1 MDKHSLAKKFQEI
14 DVCTILLWSRSASY
28 FVHTLLDNHTSNLSI
43 PHGFTD
49 FYHRDGFCSFF
60 NKGLK
65 SEELVEKFFDEEY
78 FTQIADISLFSEIII
93 NDKNKD
99 FPVIDKEIF
108 REHLV
113 QISQNIDISKSR
125 NFFIA
130 IHLAFE
136 LSLGNNISNKKLIIY
151 QMYTPSP
158 LRIDYFHKDFPEAK
172 YIGTYRGG
180 IRGLN
185 SLVAITQKEMSSELD
200 IIYANKP
207 IIYSQFIEH
216 RLFGWKFVEKRYG
229 LNLFPFNV
237 EDLHREPKKNMLKLS
252 KFLNIE
258 FEDSLLEST
267 VYRIPYYGL
276 KNDTKSL
283 NGFDPKHLMHDGYKK
298 NFNRLDKF
306 VIESLLSYYDE
317 YKAYK
322 NPFRL
327 LAFVLYFL
335 PMKLELLTILDI
347 IKVSKRKDKKGRSRL
362 RRLYLFTVSYCWRSY
377 YLIKYLK
384 NLPLLLKK
392 TKRG

>member
-1 MDKHSLAKKFQEI
+1 MDKHSLTKKFQEMDI
-14 DVCTILLWSRSASY
+14 CAILYWHRSASY

-43 PHGFTD
+43 FAQELNN
-49 FYHRDGFCSFF
+49 FYRKDGFCNFF

-78 FTQIADISLFSEIII
+78 FHQILDINRSIGII
-93 NDKNKD
+93 KD
-99 FPVIDKEIF
+99 HQNFPIIDKEIF

-136 LSLGNNISNKKLIIY
+136 LSLGNNISNKKMIIF
-151 QMYTPSP
+151 QLHAPTT
-158 LRIDYFHKDFPEAK
+158 LRIDHFYKDFPEAK

-185 SLVAITQKEMSSELD
+185 SHVAVTQKEMSSELD

-267 VYRIPYYGL
+267 VYGIPYYGL